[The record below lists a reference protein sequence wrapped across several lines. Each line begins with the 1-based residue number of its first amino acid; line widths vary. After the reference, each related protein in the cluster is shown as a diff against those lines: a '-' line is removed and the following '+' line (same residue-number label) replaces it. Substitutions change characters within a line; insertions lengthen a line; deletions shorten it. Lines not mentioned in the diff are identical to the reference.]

1 VWKTGFIVGALLG
14 SLVALLSWL
23 AGLPTAASPPPS
35 NVSRPPSSPRLR
47 MVPGRILS
55 CRLDG
60 MPGKATYHEPADA
73 WGPITP
79 DGRLVVALDLRITL
93 DTSQPLRAV
102 DVWLE
107 ADWTGATPAREPD
120 LRINWIETGWV
131 ESVATRRLPVIP
143 YPFVVVVR
151 NSGPLIVTGAFQIRE
166 QVVEVY

>member
-1 VWKTGFIVGALLG
+1 VWKGLLAGLLLG
-14 SLVALLSWL
+14 SLVASLSWL
-23 AGLPTAASPPPS
+23 AGLPIADSPPH
-35 NVSRPPSSPRLR
+35 SSASKPLSLPRLR
-47 MVPGRILS
+47 MVPGRLLQ

-79 DGRLVVALDLRITL
+79 DGRLVVALDLRIAL
-93 DTSQPLRAV
+93 DTSQPLRAI

-120 LRINWIETGWV
+120 LRFSAVEVGWV
-131 ESVATRRLPVIP
+131 ETVATRRLPPIP
-143 YPFVVVVR
+143 YPFTVVVR
-151 NSGPLIVTGAFQIRE
+151 NSGPLIGAGSVQILE